1 MIMTYSSYRVKVPG
15 KLMIAGEYAV
25 LETNQPAV
33 VLAVDRYVSAYIEP
47 DSQNQL
53 SLPQLGLKSVTWKTS
68 DDHVQFSPSD
78 SRLRFI
84 QNSILVVNQL
94 LKEKSIALRPFHL
107 TIKSE
112 LNDPETG
119 KKYGLGSSAAV
130 VVAVVSAILSLY
142 GDGEKTPSLDHIFKL
157 SAIAHLRTQTNG
169 SGADIAAAVYG
180 GWLGYTSYNPDW
192 VLKNIEQGEKLTTL
206 LEKHWPLLS
215 IRPLVAPSSLQLAVG
230 WTKEAVSTGPMIKR
244 VQDYRLCHEEG
255 YSEFLKESSRSVIG
269 LINSFERNNCS
280 SAISFLKQN
289 RSALAK
295 LSESADLPIETAKLK
310 ALCTIAEKYGS
321 GKLSGAGGGDCGIA
335 FLQEEAHIQDLH
347 EAWKA
352 ADISPLK
359 VKISKKGVSVTEY
372 NCEPSLKE
380 WPACYHQEQIR
391 ETWNHKENISV

>member
-1 MIMTYSSYRVKVPG
+1 MTYSSYRVKVPG

-25 LETNQPAV
+25 LEPNQPAV

-47 DSQNQL
+47 DNQNEL
-53 SLPQLGLKSVTWKTS
+53 SLPQLGLKTITWETC
-68 DDHVQFSPSD
+68 DEQVQFSSSD

-94 LKEKSIALRPFHL
+94 LRENSIALRPFRL

-112 LNDPETG
+112 LDDPVSG
-119 KKYGLGSSAAV
+119 QKYGLGSSAAV
-130 VVAVVSAILSLY
+130 VVAVISAMLSLY
-142 GDGEKTPSLDHIFKL
+142 GDEEKAPTLDHIFKL

-180 GWLGYTSYNPDW
+180 GWLGYTSYKLDW
-192 VLKNIEQGEKLTTL
+192 VLKNIEQGEKLTPL
-206 LEKHWPLLS
+206 LEKQWPLLS
-215 IRPLVAPSSLQLAVG
+215 IRPLVAPSLLQLAVG

-244 VQDYRLCHEEG
+244 VQDYRICHEEG
-255 YSEFLKESSRSVIG
+255 YSEFLKDSSRSVIG
-269 LINSFERNNCS
+269 LINSIERNDCS

-289 RSALAK
+289 RVSLKK
-295 LSESADLPIETAKLK
+295 LSESAGLPIETAKLK

-335 FLQEEAHIQDLH
+335 FLQDDTQIQYLH

-359 VKISKKGVSVTEY
+359 VNISKKGVSVTEY

-380 WPACYHQEQIR
+380 WPACHHQEQIR
-391 ETWNHKENISV
+391 EIWNYKENISV

>member
-1 MIMTYSSYRVKVPG
+1 MTYSSYRVKVPG

-25 LETNQPAV
+25 LEPNQPAI

-47 DSQNQL
+47 DNQNEL
-53 SLPQLGLKSVTWKTS
+53 SLPQLGLKTITWETC
-68 DDHVQFSPSD
+68 DEQVQFSSSD

-84 QNSILVVNQL
+84 QNSILVVNQWL
-94 LKEKSIALRPFHL
+94 QENSIAIRPFRL

-112 LNDPETG
+112 LDDPVTG
-119 KKYGLGSSAAV
+119 QKYGLGSSAAV
-130 VVAVVSAILSLY
+130 VVAVISAMLSLY
-142 GDGEKTPSLDHIFKL
+142 GDEKKAPALDHIFKL

-180 GWLGYTSYNPDW
+180 GWLGYTSYKPDW

-206 LEKHWPLLS
+206 LEKQWPLLS
-215 IRPLVAPSSLQLAVG
+215 IRPLVAPSLLQLAVG

-244 VQDYRLCHEEG
+244 VQDYRICHEEG
-255 YSEFLKESSRSVIG
+255 YSEFLKDSSRSVIG
-269 LINSFERNNCS
+269 IINSFESNDCS

-289 RSALAK
+289 RAALMN
-295 LSESADLPIETAKLK
+295 LGESAGLPIETAKLK
-310 ALCTIAEKYGS
+310 ALCTFAEEYGS
-321 GKLSGAGGGDCGIA
+321 GKSSGAGGGDCGIA
-335 FLQEEAHIQDLH
+335 FLKEEAHIRELL

-359 VKISKKGVSVTEY
+359 VNISKKGVSVTEY

-380 WPACYHQEQIR
+380 WPACLHQEQIR
-391 ETWNHKENISV
+391 ETWNRKENISV

>member
-25 LETNQPAV
+25 LESNQPAV
-33 VLAVDRYVSAYIEP
+33 VLAVDRYVTAYIEP
-47 DSQNQL
+47 GSQNL
-53 SLPQLGLKSVTWKTS
+53 LLLPQLGLNSVTWDTC
-68 DDHVQFSPSD
+68 DEHVQFSSAD

-94 LKEKSIALRPFHL
+94 LRENSIALRPFHL

-112 LNDPETG
+112 LDDPATG

-130 VVAVVSAILSLY
+130 VVAVISAMLSLY
-142 GDGEKTPSLDHIFKL
+142 GDQKKVPALDHIFKL

-180 GWLGYTSYNPDW
+180 GWLGYSSFKPDW
-192 VLKNIEQGEKLTTL
+192 VLKNIEQSEKLTTL
-206 LEKHWPLLS
+206 LEKPWPHLS
-215 IRPLVAPSSLQLAVG
+215 IRPIVAPSQLQIAVG
-230 WTKEAVSTGPMIKR
+230 WTKEAVSTGPMIKK
-244 VQDYRLCHEEG
+244 VQDYRICHGKE
-255 YSEFLKESSRSVIG
+255 YNEFLKECFDSVTG
-269 LINSFERNNCS
+269 LINSFENNDCN

-289 RSALAK
+289 RAALMK
-295 LSESADLPIETAKLK
+295 LSERAGLPIETAKLK
-310 ALCTIAEKYGS
+310 ALCTFAEKYGS
-321 GKLSGAGGGDCGIA
+321 GKSSGAGGGDCGIA
-335 FLQEEAHIQDLH
+335 FLQEEAHIQELH

-359 VKISKKGVSVTEY
+359 VNISKKGVSVTEY

-380 WPACYHQEQIR
+380 WPACYQQEQIQD
-391 ETWNHKENISV
+391 TWDSEKQSV

>member
-1 MIMTYSSYRVKVPG
+1 MTYSSYRVKVPG

-25 LETNQPAV
+25 LEPNQPAV

-47 DSQNQL
+47 DNQNEL
-53 SLPQLGLKSVTWKTS
+53 SLPQLGLKTITWETC
-68 DDHVQFSPSD
+68 DEQVQFSSSD

-94 LKEKSIALRPFHL
+94 LRENSIALRPFRL

-112 LNDPETG
+112 LDDPVTG

-130 VVAVVSAILSLY
+130 VVAVISSMLSLY
-142 GDGEKTPSLDHIFKL
+142 GDEEKAPALDHIFKL

-180 GWLGYTSYNPDW
+180 GWLGYTSYKPDW
-192 VLKNIEQGEKLTTL
+192 VLKNIEQGEKLTPL
-206 LEKHWPLLS
+206 LEKQWPLLS
-215 IRPLVAPSSLQLAVG
+215 IRPLVAPSLLQLAVG

-244 VQDYRLCHEEG
+244 VQDYRICHEEG
-255 YSEFLKESSRSVIG
+255 YSEFLKDSSRSVIG
-269 LINSFERNNCS
+269 LINSIERNDCS

-289 RSALAK
+289 RVALKK
-295 LSESADLPIETAKLK
+295 LSESAGLPIETAKLK

-335 FLQEEAHIQDLH
+335 FLQDDTQIQDLH

-359 VKISKKGVSVTEY
+359 VNISKKGVSVTEY

-380 WPACYHQEQIR
+380 WPACHHQEQIR
-391 ETWNHKENISV
+391 EIWNYKENISV

>member
-1 MIMTYSSYRVKVPG
+1 MTYSSYRVKVPG

-25 LETNQPAV
+25 LDPNQPAV

-47 DSQNQL
+47 DNQNEL
-53 SLPQLGLKSVTWKTS
+53 SLPQLGLKTITWETC
-68 DDHVQFSPSD
+68 DEQVQFSSSD

-94 LKEKSIALRPFHL
+94 LRENSIALRPFRL

-112 LNDPETG
+112 LDDPVTG
-119 KKYGLGSSAAV
+119 QKYGLGSSAAV
-130 VVAVVSAILSLY
+130 VVAVISAMLSLY
-142 GDGEKTPSLDHIFKL
+142 GDEEKAPALDHIFKL

-180 GWLGYTSYNPDW
+180 GWLGYTSYKPDW
-192 VLKNIEQGEKLTTL
+192 VLKNIEQGEKLTPL
-206 LEKHWPLLS
+206 LEKQWPLLS
-215 IRPLVAPSSLQLAVG
+215 IRPLVAPSLLQLAVG

-244 VQDYRLCHEEG
+244 VQDYRICHEEG
-255 YSEFLKESSRSVIG
+255 YSEFLKDSSRSVIG
-269 LINSFERNNCS
+269 LINSIERNDCS

-289 RSALAK
+289 RVALKK
-295 LSESADLPIETAKLK
+295 LGESAGLPIETAKLK

-335 FLQEEAHIQDLH
+335 FLQDDTQIKDLH
-347 EAWKA
+347 EAWRA

-359 VKISKKGVSVTEY
+359 VNISKKGVSVTEY

-380 WPACYHQEQIR
+380 WPACHHQEQIR
-391 ETWNHKENISV
+391 EIWNYKENISV